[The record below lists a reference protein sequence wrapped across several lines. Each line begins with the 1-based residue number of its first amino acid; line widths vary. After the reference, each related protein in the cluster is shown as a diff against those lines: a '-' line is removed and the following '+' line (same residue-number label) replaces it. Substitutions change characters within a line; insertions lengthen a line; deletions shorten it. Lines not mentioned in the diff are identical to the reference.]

1 MNNVLQIQK
10 NTNNSVLNNSNIIF
24 DTIYYSSTDIQ
35 YNNTTGII
43 TINANGTYII
53 DWMVAYQNT
62 IAQKVDFKLA
72 SSNGFNFYSNSLSKN
87 SSINGIGTISIT
99 NNIPVELSVINISGN
114 TVFFSNDINTKA
126 SLRIFNIDFILS
138 NSECFAMKQLSS
150 LITQIALIYHGQN
163 VSIFSSRIATIT
175 GIIESIYIS
184 PNSNLMPFLV
194 INSDGA
200 DSLISIAEITAIYI
214 SAPYDNSITYIQPPT
229 IFESNCSNDLIKNIH
244 DYVSI
249 GDNLS
254 IYTAPNTSGYGD
266 VTLNEYGIIVMA
278 DNTSSLFWVT
288 PTITAITK
296 NITQNK
302 NKETIAISQ
311 KN

>member
-72 SSNGFNFYSNSLSKN
+72 ASNGFNFYSNSLSKN
-87 SSINGIGTISIT
+87 SSISGIGTISIT

-126 SLRIFNIDFILS
+126 SLRIFNIDFI
-138 NSECFAMKQLSS
+138 
-150 LITQIALIYHGQN
+150 
-163 VSIFSSRIATIT
+163 
-175 GIIESIYIS
+175 
-184 PNSNLMPFLV
+184 
-194 INSDGA
+194 
-200 DSLISIAEITAIYI
+200 
-214 SAPYDNSITYIQPPT
+214 
-229 IFESNCSNDLIKNIH
+229 
-244 DYVSI
+244 
-249 GDNLS
+249 
-254 IYTAPNTSGYGD
+254 
-266 VTLNEYGIIVMA
+266 
-278 DNTSSLFWVT
+278 
-288 PTITAITK
+288 
-296 NITQNK
+296 
-302 NKETIAISQ
+302 
-311 KN
+311 